1 MKKIYPIIFCMLFTL
16 PLTAGGTLPDIAE
29 KTRGMQ
35 KFTGLFTFYYDAAQD
50 KIWLEID
57 RFGQEFLYVNSL
69 SAGLGSNDI
78 GLDRNQL
85 GNSRI
90 VYFERIGPK
99 VLLVQPNYR
108 YRANSSNAKEVAS
121 VQDAFARSVLWGFT
135 VAAQSGERVL
145 VDAGGFFL
153 RDAHDVIGVLKR
165 RKQGSYKLDPQR
177 SAFYL
182 PRIKNFPHN
191 SEFEVTLTFT
201 GTATG
206 AHVRSVAPTSSA
218 LTVRQHHSFVQLPDD
233 GYTPR
238 ATDPRAGY
246 FGITYQDYATPFD
259 QPLVRQYISRHRLRK
274 KNPAA
279 EKSEPVEPIVYY
291 VDSGVPEPIRSAL
304 IEGASWWNQAFEAA
318 GYIDAF
324 RVEVLPDSADPMDVR
339 YNVINW
345 VHRSTRG
352 WSYGSSVRDPRTG
365 EIIKGHVL
373 LGSLRIRQDF
383 MIAAGLT
390 APYGEEDADTQAA
403 KEMALAR
410 IRQLSAHE
418 VGHTLGLAHNFAAS
432 TVNRASV
439 MDYPHPLITL
449 DEQGRPD
456 LSNAYAT
463 GIGEWDK
470 VTITWGYQDFPPG
483 TDEAQ
488 GLENIL
494 RSAYEKG
501 LFFLSDADAR
511 PAGAASFEAHLWDNG
526 TDAAGE
532 LERILRVRQ
541 AALQRFSQRVIPMG
555 TPMSRLEEV
564 LVPIYLLHRY
574 QADAAAKLVGGLVY
588 RYALRGDGQT
598 PVQPLSADKQR
609 TALETMLKVLQ
620 PQQLAIPEK
629 LLAQMPPRT
638 FGYTRSRE
646 LFRNRMLIGFDP
658 LSPAEAAAD
667 QILGL
672 LLNPQRA
679 ARLVAQHARDKNL
692 PGLQEVIDR
701 IVQKT
706 WRSAPQQGYAGELQR
721 SVNFVLVTRLMRLAA
736 DESALPQ
743 ARALARQALV
753 EMQERPSSTKD
764 RLWRAHYA
772 FIRSEIAGF
781 LADPKQDN
789 IPSPLPMPPGSP
801 IGQNGLEACGWF

>member
-1 MKKIYPIIFCMLFTL
+1 MKKICLFLLGMVLTL
-16 PLTAGGTLPDIAE
+16 PLVAGSKLPDIAE

-35 KFTGLFTFYYDAAQD
+35 KFTGFFTFYYDAAQD

-90 VYFERIGPK
+90 VLFERIGPK

-108 YRANSSNAKEVAS
+108 YRASSSNASEVAS
-121 VQDAFARSVLWGFT
+121 VRDAFARSVLWGFRA
-135 VAAQSGERVL
+135 AAQSGTRVL
-145 VDAGGFFL
+145 VEASDFFL

-165 RKQGSYKLDPQR
+165 RKQGTYKLDPKR

-182 PRIKNFPHN
+182 PRIKSFPKN

-201 GTATG
+201 GSATG
-206 AHVRSVAPTSSA
+206 AQVRSVAPTPSA
-218 LTVRQHHSFVQLPDD
+218 LTVRQHHSFVELPDD

-238 ATDPRAGY
+238 AADPRAGF

-259 QPLVRQYISRHRLRK
+259 QPLVRQFISRHRLRK
-274 KNPAA
+274 KDPSA
-279 EKSEPVEPIVYY
+279 EKSEAVEPIVYY
-291 VDSGVPEPIRSAL
+291 VDSGVPEPVRSAL
-304 IEGASWWNQAFEAA
+304 IEGAGWWNQAFEAA

-373 LGSLRIRQDF
+373 LGSLRVRQDF
-383 MIAAGLT
+383 MIATGLT
-390 APYGEEDADTQAA
+390 APYGDSGENTQPAR
-403 KEMALAR
+403 EMALAR

-418 VGHTLGLAHNFAAS
+418 VGHTLGLAHSYAAS
-432 TVNRASV
+432 SYGRASV

-456 LSNAYAT
+456 LSDAYAT

-470 VTITWGYQDFPPG
+470 VAITWGYQDFAPG
-483 TDEAQ
+483 TDETEA
-488 GLENIL
+488 LNSIL
-494 RSAYEKG
+494 RKAYEKG
-501 LFFLSDADAR
+501 IFFLSDADAR
-511 PAGAASFEAHLWDNG
+511 PAGGASYEAHLWDNG
-526 TDAAGE
+526 ADAASE
-532 LERILRVRQ
+532 LVRIMRVRE
-541 AALQRFSQRVIPMG
+541 AALQRFSEHVIPAG
-555 TPMSRLEEV
+555 TPLSRLEEV
-564 LVPIYLLHRY
+564 LVPIYMLHRY

-598 PVQPLSADKQR
+598 PVR
-609 TALETMLKVLQ
+609 ALEADRQRAALAALLNVLQ
-620 PQQLAIPEK
+620 PRQLAVPDK
-629 LLAQMPPRT
+629 LLDLMPPRT
-638 FGYTRSRE
+638 YGYTRSRE

-658 LSPAEAAAD
+658 LSPAEAAAE
-667 QILGL
+667 QITGL
-672 LLNPQRA
+672 LLHPQRA
-679 ARLVAQHARDKNL
+679 ARLIAQHARDKNL
-692 PGLQEVIDR
+692 PGLQEVIEQLLQR
-701 IVQKT
+701 T
-706 WRSAPQQGYAGELQR
+706 WRSKPQQGYAGELQR
-721 SVNFVLVTRLMRLAA
+721 SVNFVVLYKLMHLAA
-736 DESALPQ
+736 DNSALPQ
-743 ARALARQALV
+743 ARALATRALRDMQKPPFSSKDRAWQAHYEFV
-753 EMQERPSSTKD
+753 EMEITR
-764 RLWRAHYA
+764 
-772 FIRSEIAGF
+772 FIE
-781 LADPKQDN
+781 DPREFV
-789 IPSPLPMPPGSP
+789 IPPLTSAPPGSP
-801 IGQNGLEACGWF
+801 IGMPGH